1 MKLQGIIFSLIF
13 FIGTSGFSQNALD
26 DLLKKY
32 NSGDVAYTSVEQ
44 LRMDQLIN
52 EVIILDARESNEYN
66 ISHLKDSKFI
76 GYDNLNLT
84 VLDSISR
91 DKQIVVYCS
100 VGIRSEKIARKVQN
114 LGFGNVKNLYGGIFE
129 WKNTGYPVYDN
140 KGKETEKVHT
150 FSKHWSKYLKNG
162 EKIY

>member
-1 MKLQGIIFSLIF
+1 MKLKGVIFSLIL

-44 LRMDQLIN
+44 LHMDQLN
-52 EVIILDARESNEYN
+52 DEVIILDARESTEYKT
-66 ISHLKDSKFI
+66 SHLKGSKFI
-76 GYDNLNLT
+76 GYNNLDLS

-100 VGIRSEKIARKVQN
+100 VGIRSEKIAREVQD
-114 LGFGNVKNLYGGIFE
+114 LGFKNVKNLYGGIFE
-129 WKNTGYPVYDN
+129 WKNTGYPVYDS
-140 KGKETEKVHT
+140 KGKETEKIHT
-150 FSKHWSKYLKNG
+150 YSKHWSKYLKNG

>member
-114 LGFGNVKNLYGGIFE
+114 LGFGNVGILHHLGEFA
-129 WKNTGYPVYDN
+129 KFCQFFLDYLMRFY
-140 KGKETEKVHT
+140 VHL
-150 FSKHWSKYLKNG
+150 FC
-162 EKIY
+162 

>member
-1 MKLQGIIFSLIF
+1 MKLRGIIFSLIF
-13 FIGTSGFSQNALD
+13 FIGTSGFTQNALD

-32 NSGDVAYTSVEQ
+32 NSGDVPYTSVEQ
-44 LRMDQLIN
+44 LRMDQLN
-52 EVIILDARESNEYN
+52 DEVIILDARESNEYK

-76 GYDNLNLT
+76 GYNNLNLS

-100 VGIRSEKIARKVQN
+100 VGIRSEKIARKVQD

-140 KGKETEKVHT
+140 KGKETEKIHT
-150 FSKHWSKYLKNG
+150 YSIHWSKYLKKG

>member
-1 MKLQGIIFSLIF
+1 MKLRGIIFSLIF
-13 FIGTSGFSQNALD
+13 FIGTSGFTQNALD

-32 NSGDVAYTSVEQ
+32 NSGDVPYTSVEQ
-44 LRMDQLIN
+44 LRMDQLN
-52 EVIILDARESNEYN
+52 DEVIILDARESNEYKT
-66 ISHLKDSKFI
+66 SHLKDSKFI

-100 VGIRSEKIARKVQN
+100 VGIRSEKIARKVQD

>member
-13 FIGTSGFSQNALD
+13 FIGTSGFTQNALD

-32 NSGDVAYTSVEQ
+32 NSGDVPYTSVEQ
-44 LRMDQLIN
+44 LRMDQLN
-52 EVIILDARESNEYN
+52 DEVIILDARESNEYKT
-66 ISHLKDSKFI
+66 SHLKDSKFI

-100 VGIRSEKIARKVQN
+100 VGMRSEKIACKIQD
-114 LGFGNVKNLYGGIFE
+114 LGFENVKNLYGGIFE

-140 KGKETEKVHT
+140 KGNETEKVHT

>member
-13 FIGTSGFSQNALD
+13 FIGTSGFSQNALE

-44 LRMDQLIN
+44 LRMDQLN
-52 EVIILDARESNEYN
+52 DEVIILDARESNEYKT
-66 ISHLKDSKFI
+66 SHLKDSKFV
-76 GYDNLNLT
+76 GYNNLDLS
-84 VLDSISR
+84 VLDSITR

-100 VGIRSEKIARKVQN
+100 VGIRSENIAKKIQD
-114 LGFGNVKNLYGGIFE
+114 LGFEDVKNLYGGIFE

-140 KGKETEKVHT
+140 KGTETEKVHT